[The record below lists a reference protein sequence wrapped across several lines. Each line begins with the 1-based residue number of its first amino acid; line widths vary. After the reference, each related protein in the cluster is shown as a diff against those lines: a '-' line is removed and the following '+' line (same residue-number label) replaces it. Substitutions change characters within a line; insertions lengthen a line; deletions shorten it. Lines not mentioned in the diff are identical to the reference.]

1 MISGILRRLLPA
13 VTVMLCASLALTAA
27 GCSVSDPEPTPSPE
41 PTVSDEVVVASYG
54 PGVPEVIAALYV
66 ASLNASGIPA
76 KGLPPQDLTAAVAAI
91 QSGEADLLAAPAS
104 QLTAAVLATDVTV
117 TPSPSPSPTVAE
129 SRSLDDEVT
138 KLQTALTSDGIS
150 VLAPAA
156 AVDGVMFVMRR
167 GRAGAD
173 DITNLSDLA
182 RSSETDPV
190 VLAAPT
196 GCADEYTCLG
206 VLTDGYEV
214 AIDEVLVTPWEQ
226 VPNALLDRTAAV
238 GQLDTVADDI
248 VGLRVLADDSSLLP
262 PENLVPLLTETK
274 AAAQGPVDRVQAEIT
289 TADLRE
295 FAGDLAT
302 GQDPNQIADSWIT
315 LRFGG

>member
-1 MISGILRRLLPA
+1 MISGLSRRLLPA
-13 VTVMLCASLALTAA
+13 VTVMLCTSLVLTVA
-27 GCSVSDPEPTPSPE
+27 GCSSTESEPTPSPE
-41 PTVSDEVVVASYG
+41 PTVPNEVVVASYG
-54 PGVPEVIAALYV
+54 PGVPETIAALYV

-76 KGLPPQDLTAAVAAI
+76 KALRPQDLTTAVAAI

-104 QLTAAVLATDVTV
+104 QLTAAVLATDVTA

-129 SRSLDDEVT
+129 SGSLDDEVA
-138 KLQTALTSDGIS
+138 KLQTALTPDGIS

-167 GRAGAD
+167 GRAAAN

-182 RSSETDPV
+182 RSTETDPV
-190 VLAAPT
+190 ALAAPT
-196 GCADEYTCLG
+196 GCAEEYTCLG
-206 VLTDGYEV
+206 VLADGYEV
-214 AIDEVLVTPWEQ
+214 AIDQVLATPWEQ
-226 VPNALLDRTAAV
+226 VPTSLLDRTAAV

-248 VGLRVLADDSSLLP
+248 VGLRVLADDRSLLP

-274 AAAQGPVDRVQAEIT
+274 EAARGPIDRVQAELT

-295 FAGDLAT
+295 FAGDLAA